1 MLSLVINNLG
11 GLEGGG
17 QDAVAS
23 PLSEFFSCC
32 YGNWPRDAGG
42 SVCWPSP
49 QLFLFTWLARGGPV
63 RVLGEP
69 DAAQLD
75 SATSW

>member
-17 QDAVAS
+17 QDAAVPPNQNSFLVAMETGLGMLG
-23 PLSEFFSCC
+23 PLCVGPVLSCSC
-32 YGNWPRDAGG
+32 LHGWHGGG
-42 SVCWPSP
+42 S
-49 QLFLFTWLARGGPV
+49 V

-69 DAAQLD
+69 DAAQLN
-75 SATSW
+75 SATSR